1 MTPKSSDSTA
11 VSCLCVNT
19 AYNKCPLHWM
29 MDTIQSTDLMMMMK
43 VMKMMM
49 MTVTVMMLMMTY
61 RYNIFILYLFTYN
74 VLEYK

>member
-29 MDTIQSTDLMMMMK
+29 MDTIQSTDMMMMMK
-43 VMKMMM
+43 KMMKMMM
-49 MTVTVMMLMMTY
+49 MMVMVMMLMMTY
-61 RYNIFILYLFTYN
+61 RYIFILYLFTYN